1 MSSPDPSPDQ
11 RSGEGVYASLR
22 QKAAAELAES
32 EVEVATSVW
41 SRIEAFFVGGL
52 AMAALLLCSYNVFV
66 RYLYPPLTLELSEEV
81 QVYLIVWAVFLA
93 LGAVTLAD
101 RHVKADL
108 FVNMFPAN
116 VRKWLEIATDVLG
129 FAFALVLVVYGAEI
143 AWQAWSYG
151 DLSTTTLRFP
161 LWIYISALPVGALVM
176 GASYVVRIV
185 RIWRGQAPARTQAH

>member
-1 MSSPDPSPDQ
+1 MAASRPPSGVPPE
-11 RSGEGVYASLR
+11 GGVYASLKL
-22 QKAAAELAES
+22 KAEAELAAGEAPAS
-32 EVEVATSVW
+32 LWT
-41 SRIEAFFVGGL
+41 RIESVAVGSL
-52 AMAALLLCSYNVFV
+52 AMVALVLCSYNVVV
-66 RYLYPPLTLELSEEV
+66 RYVYPPLTLELSDEV

-108 FVNMFPAN
+108 FVNMFPPA
-116 VRKWLEIATDVLG
+116 VRKWLEVFSDLLG
-129 FAFALVLVVYGAEI
+129 LSFALLLVAYGGAI

-176 GASYVVRIV
+176 AVSYVVRIV
-185 RIWRGQAPARTQAH
+185 RLRRGQGH